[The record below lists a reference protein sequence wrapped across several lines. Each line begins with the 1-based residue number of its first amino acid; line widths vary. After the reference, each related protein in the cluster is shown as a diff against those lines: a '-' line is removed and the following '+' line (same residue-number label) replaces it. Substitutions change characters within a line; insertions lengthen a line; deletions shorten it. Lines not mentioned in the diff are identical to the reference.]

1 MTTEPQS
8 EKPEAH
14 DPASRDNDTSE
25 TRRKLLRAGLAAAP
39 VLMAVK
45 SQSVLACGGSYG
57 GGGGGKQR
65 ITCSAFASIKAANA
79 AGITLSHHPNGTNP
93 SPCKSPIEWKTCNHP
108 KQYYDKKNCY
118 FHDKS
123 YKTART
129 RWDGCGSWGGDPD
142 YGPTPSS
149 NWHDPR
155 KRNAPPRIYA
165 THEGCTY
172 SNFPRKDDNHND
184 RTLQEMLYCSDPL
197 ARHLVATILN
207 KTAGYDPDNI
217 LPTQSQCQK
226 IWGSNGVWTPPN
238 CTTTWSRADTIAW
251 FDMCYGTCST

>member
-1 MTTEPQS
+1 MTIEP
-8 EKPEAH
+8 EIKKPEPH

-45 SQSVLACGGSYG
+45 SRSVLACGGSY

-79 AGITLSHHPNGTNP
+79 AGITLSHHPNGTY
-93 SPCKSPIEWKTCNHP
+93 PCKSHIEWKTCNHP

-123 YKTART
+123 YKKART
-129 RWDGCGSWGGDPD
+129 SWGGCGSWGGDPS
-142 YGPTPSS
+142 YSGNYWFYSKRTGC
-149 NWHDPR
+149 NYAGFAPR
-155 KRNAPPRIYA
+155 SGSYE
-165 THEGCTY
+165 HG
-172 SNFPRKDDNHND
+172 D

-217 LPTQSQCQK
+217 LPTQTQCQE
-226 IWGSNGVWTPPN
+226 IWRRNGVWTPPN